1 MKHRGT
7 IFFGISS
14 GIAQKK
20 CIIKELVLTFLIQ
33 LPEQIKNCLIGFRQS
48 GRAAEKSI
56 HVSVKII
63 GIHFESLITRPTDI
77 VLIIVDAA
85 ATDPKSNSKLRL
97 RHFGIFAKRSK
108 RMTQIVQI
116 KHHLSKRK

>member
-1 MKHRGT
+1 MKRRGI

-63 GIHFESLITRPTDI
+63 GINFESLITRPTDI

-97 RHFGIFAKRSK
+97 RHFDIFAKRSK

-116 KHHLSKRK
+116 KPHLSKRK